1 MASEAMF
8 DFRFGV
14 SMIQHVCTHVHVC
27 VYALTVFVLH
37 VHVHVHRNNK
47 LYRLVASFCVLFQF
61 DKEND
66 RDLWQSFITGIAV
79 VSLPEN
85 LEVKFLQ
92 CLLLIT
98 STADLLSIYIC
109 EGRARVSCLRC

>member
-1 MASEAMF
+1 MASEAIL
-8 DFRFGV
+8 DFRSGV
-14 SMIQHVCTHVHVC
+14 SMMMCVCMLSLFCMYMYVHC
-27 VYALTVFVLH
+27 K
-37 VHVHVHRNNK
+37 NK